1 MNNKRIL
8 LLKTLLLST
17 SRINKMRHSK
27 DKKVKSKAI
36 GGFVG
41 LFVLY
46 LMIMGYTIAAC
57 VGYGV
62 LGLTSCIPVLCAAT
76 VSLLAFVFTFFK
88 TNGYLFAFKEY
99 DMLMS
104 LPFETKTIAA
114 VKFLY
119 MYVVTLPW
127 YLSISISM
135 MIGYGIFAK
144 PNAVVYLVWILLTLV
159 IPVIPML
166 AASFIGFLIAKISSG
181 FKQKN
186 IIQTVL
192 TFVFVI
198 LCFSLQYIIEA
209 LVKNDNTKEI
219 LENVS
224 GSIEDMGRIYLP
236 IQWFSDGVRDLNVL
250 AMVLLILVT
259 AAVFEVIFGIVAKY
273 YRRINSALKSHA
285 ASKTYKMSS
294 QKKHSVVNAI
304 AYKEFKRLMGS
315 QVYMVNG
322 AMGEVLAVILGVV
335 ALFINF
341 EKMMQVVL
349 KGAPIPVESLFP
361 AIPLIVYFLIG
372 MVATTA
378 CSPSLEG
385 KNYWILQS
393 LPIEKKVIYQGK
405 MLFNLYLTV
414 PFAVFTTI
422 CFSISA
428 RVPFVNA
435 IIYLVEVITLCCFS
449 TAWGCVCGMKHMR
462 LDWENEIEVVKQGT
476 AVMLYLF
483 PNMFVSMGMVVLVV
497 ALGMRM
503 NANILSLAVTALAL
517 LLALLSYRK
526 AMKLADAFEKR

>member
-1 MNNKRIL
+1 MGKRRQTAFPLRWSRETVKTDALECKRITAYIPDNL
-8 LLKTLLLST
+8 DLYENLTGIQYLNFVADVFDISAKDREE
-17 SRINKMRHSK
+17 RI
-27 DKKVKSKAI
+27 KKYGDMFEITESLGDLISSYFHGMKQKVAI
-36 GGFVG
+36 ISALIHEPKLMVMDEPFVG
-41 LFVLY
+41 LDPKATFILKE
-46 LMIMGYTIAAC
+46 IMH
-57 VGYGV
+57 
-62 LGLTSCIPVLCAAT
+62 
-76 VSLLAFVFTFFK
+76 
-88 TNGYLFAFKEY
+88 
-99 DMLMS
+99 DMC
-104 LPFETKTIAA
+104 KKGAA
-114 VKFLY
+114 VFF
-119 MYVVTLPW
+119 
-127 YLSISISM
+127 SM
-135 MIGYGIFAK
+135 
-144 PNAVVYLVWILLTLV
+144 LLTLV

-166 AASFIGFLIAKISSG
+166 IASFIGFLIAKISSG
-181 FKQKN
+181 FKQNN

-224 GSIEDMGRIYLP
+224 GSIEAMGRIYLP
-236 IQWFSDGVRDLNVL
+236 IQWFSDAVRDLNVL

-259 AAVFEVIFGIVAKY
+259 AVVFEVIFGIVAKY
-273 YRRINSALKSHA
+273 YRQINSALKSYA

-393 LPIEKKVIYQGK
+393 LPINKKVIYQGK

-435 IIYLVEVITLCCFS
+435 MIYLVEIIALCCFS

-503 NANILSLAVTALAL
+503 NANILSLAVAALAL
-517 LLALLSYRK
+517 VLAVLSYRK
-526 AMKLADAFEKR
+526 AMKLADRL